1 MCNDE
6 SLNLFQ
12 QTLCIFIVLCYYK
25 RNLKKG
31 VCIFMRKK
39 LQDAMFEASYLFEFL
54 ISVIVGI
61 AILILSVRFV
71 VDIFST
77 SVFLKGTD
85 ALVEILDS
93 AIILAIGA
101 ELIKMLCKHTPETV
115 IEVLAFALARQ
126 LIICHATSWENL
138 ITVIAIAILFAVRRF
153 LLKRHDMVET
163 PDGLI
168 EESCNDD

>member
-1 MCNDE
+1 
-6 SLNLFQ
+6 
-12 QTLCIFIVLCYYK
+12 
-25 RNLKKG
+25 
-31 VCIFMRKK
+31 MRKK
-39 LQDAMFEASYLFEFL
+39 LQDVMFEASYLFEL
-54 ISVIVGI
+54 IVSVIVGI
-61 AILILSVRFV
+61 SILILSVRFV
-71 VDIFST
+71 ADIFKG
-77 SVFLKGTD
+77 SVFAGGVD
-85 ALVEILDS
+85 ALVEILDN

-126 LIICHATSWENL
+126 LIVCHAASWENL

-168 EESCNDD
+168 EEENCNED